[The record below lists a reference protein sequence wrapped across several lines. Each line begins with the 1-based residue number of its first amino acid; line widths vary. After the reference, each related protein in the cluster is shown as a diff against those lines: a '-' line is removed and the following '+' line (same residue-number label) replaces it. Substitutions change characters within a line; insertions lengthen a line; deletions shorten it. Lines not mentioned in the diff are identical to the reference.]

1 MLTALD
7 PTVTPKSSPPERT
20 AGELMVTDV
29 PIAGP
34 EQTVGECVAGLRANS
49 YADASGVAVVQNDR
63 LLGLIATERLL
74 RADEAAPVGS
84 LLDTGCEPVG
94 TDTPIETAANQMVA
108 GDDPAVAVAD
118 DEGRFLGL
126 VPAARVAEVLLVEH
140 DEDLARIGGYR
151 SSARRARRAA
161 EEPLARR
168 LWHRLPWLIV
178 GLAGAMASVLIVG
191 AFEEQLN
198 DVVLLAFFV
207 PAVVYMAD
215 SVGTQTETLLI
226 RALAA
231 DVQLGNVVRRELLTG
246 VLLGVAVALLFYPFA
261 LIGWDNGD
269 VALGVSLALLCS
281 CSIATA
287 VAMTLPIVLRRLGF
301 DPAFGSGP
309 LATVIQDLLSIAIY
323 FAIAVPLAT

>member
-1 MLTALD
+1 MLYGLD
-7 PTVTPKSSPPERT
+7 PLSEPSRDGRT
-20 AGELMVTDV
+20 AGDLMLTDV
-29 PIAGP
+29 PIA
-34 EQTVGECVAGLRANS
+34 ERSQTVGKCRSRLRES
-49 YADASGVAVVQNDR
+49 SFADASGIAVVDGRRLVGLIGAAR
-63 LLGLIATERLL
+63 LLQ
-74 RADEAAPVGS
+74 ADEAATVSALIEP
-84 LLDTGCEPVG
+84 GCEPVSPE
-94 TDTPIETAANQMVA
+94 TPIETAAHRMVHRA
-108 GDDPAVAVAD
+108 DPAVAVAD
-118 DEGRFLGL
+118 REGRFLGL
-126 VPAARVAEVLLVEH
+126 VPAARVTEVLLLEH

-151 SSARRARRAA
+151 SSARRARHAA

-178 GLAGAMASVLIVG
+178 GLAGAMASALLVG
-191 AFEEQLN
+191 AFEEQL
-198 DVVLLAFFV
+198 DDLVLLAFFV

-231 DVQLGNVVRRELLTG
+231 DVRLGKVIKRELLTG
-246 VLLGVAVALLFYPFA
+246 VLLGAAVALLFYPFA

-281 CSIATA
+281 CSISTA
-287 VAMTLPIVLRRLGF
+287 IAMTLPIALRGLGF

-309 LATVIQDLLSIAIY
+309 LATVLQDLLSIAIY

>member
-1 MLTALD
+1 MD
-7 PTVTPKSSPPERT
+7 PTATPESSLPGRA
-20 AGELMVTDV
+20 AGELMLTDIPVTAPDQAV
-29 PIAGP
+29 SGCLA
-34 EQTVGECVAGLRANS
+34 QLRANA
-49 YADASGVAVVQNDR
+49 YDDASGVAVVDNDR

-74 RADEAAPVGS
+74 RADEAASVGS
-84 LLDTGCEPVG
+84 LLMTGCEPLG
-94 TDTPIETAANQMVA
+94 TDAPIETAAQQMVEEKQF
-108 GDDPAVAVAD
+108 AVAVAD
-118 DEGRFLGL
+118 RQGRFIGL
-126 VPAARVAEVLLVEH
+126 VPAARVAEALLIEH

-151 SSARRARRAA
+151 SSARRACRAA

-191 AFEEQLN
+191 AFEEQLSQ
-198 DVVLLAFFV
+198 VVLLAFFV

-215 SVGTQTETLLI
+215 SVGTQTEALLI

-231 DVQLGNVVRRELLTG
+231 DVQLRRVVWRELLTG
-246 VLLGVAVALLFYPFA
+246 VLLGVAVAILFYPFA

-287 VAMTLPIVLRRLGF
+287 VAMALPIALRRLGF

>member
-1 MLTALD
+1 MEQAPVTAAY
-7 PTVTPKSSPPERT
+7 PAGRT
-20 AGELMVTDV
+20 AGDLMVTDV
-29 PIAGP
+29 PRAR
-34 EQTVGECVAGLRANS
+34 QTQLVNECRAQLQAN
-49 YADASGVAVVQNDR
+49 AFDDASTVAVVQRGQLVGLVTAEELVKADDNTA
-63 LLGLIATERLL
+63 LGSVMETSVELVG
-74 RADEAAPVGS
+74 AA
-84 LLDTGCEPVG
+84 
-94 TDTPIETAANQMVA
+94 TPIEAAANQMVVR
-108 GDDPAVAVAD
+108 GQPAVAVAD
-118 DEGRFLGL
+118 RGGRFLGL
-126 VPAARVAEVLLVEH
+126 VPATRVAEILLVEH

-161 EEPLARR
+161 EEPLGRR

-178 GLAGAMASVLIVG
+178 GLAGAMASALIVG

-198 DVVLLAFFV
+198 EVVLLAFFV

-226 RALAA
+226 RALAG
-231 DVQLGNVVRRELLTG
+231 DLQLRTVVRRELLTG
-246 VLLGVAVALLFYPFA
+246 VLLGVAVAVLFYPFA
-261 LIGWDNGD
+261 LIGWGDGD

-287 VAMTLPIVLRRLGF
+287 VAMALPIALRRLGF

-323 FAIAVPLAT
+323 FAITVPLVT